1 MSSKEYWRDRE
12 EKNRKK
18 VIKNEK
24 EYVKQI
30 KEIYQDMLDEIEKE
44 INGFYARYA
53 RKEGISMS
61 DARKKVSKTDIEK
74 YERLAKKYVKEKN
87 FSKRANEQM
96 RLYNLTMKVN
106 RLELLK
112 AQISLYMVS
121 GFDDIDKYF
130 NEFLTDEAINEIRRA
145 AGVMGQSVT
154 EDIAERAKNIVD
166 ASFKNATFSE
176 RIWMYQDMLRD
187 ELNSLLQS
195 AIIQGQNP
203 NKLAKHL
210 SRRFDVSMSN
220 AQTLMI
226 TEVARVQTDVNAS
239 CMNESG
245 FEEYEFIAEPTACP
259 ICRAIDGKHYKVSKM
274 VVASNAPPMHPNCRC
289 AIAPYIQDD
298 DFDEFVDFIKT
309 SGFDGK
315 DWNRRNH

>member
-30 KEIYQDMLDEIEKE
+30 KEIYQNMLDEIEKE

-61 DARKKVSKTDIEK
+61 DARKRVSKTDIEK

-96 RLYNLTMKVN
+96 RLYNLTIKVN